1 MGEMIK
7 NRLFL
12 LTVITDRGKGKTVQ
26 KVLRQYGI
34 TFSVRAAAMGTAR
47 TKILDYLGLGDRE
60 REIVFCCLTRQLKA
74 QVLCAVA
81 DALRA
86 RDPGGG
92 IAFTVPLKGVGGPH
106 TLDLLRGADRDNLY
120 EDPGEGKGDDSVE
133 KTAAELIITVVNRG
147 YAHEVVEAAREAGA
161 QGGTVMHARGTG
173 DGETEKFFK
182 ITIQPE
188 KEIVFLVI
196 RHNVRADVVR
206 AISRRVGLTTPGR
219 GITFTLP
226 VEDVV
231 GAYGFEDL
239 L

>member
-12 LTVITDRGKGKTVQ
+12 LTVITDRGKGKIAR
-26 KVLRQYGI
+26 KVLKRHGI
-34 TFSVRAAAMGTAR
+34 TFTVRMIAMGTAR

-60 REIVFCCLTRQLKA
+60 RDIVFAAVTRQTKTE
-74 QVLCAVA
+74 VLSDLA

-92 IAFTVPLKGVGGPH
+92 IAYTIPFTGVGGPK
-106 TLDLLRGADRDNLY
+106 TLDILRGADRLNLY
-120 EDPGEGKGDDSVE
+120 EDPCELKGDCKVE
-133 KTAAELIITVVNRG
+133 RTAAELVVTIVNRG
-147 YAHEVVEAAREAGA
+147 YAHEVVEAAKEAGA

-182 ITIQPE
+182 ITVEPE
-188 KEIVFLVI
+188 KEIVILVI

-206 AISRRVGLTTPGR
+206 AISRRVGLSTPGR

-231 GAYGFEDL
+231 GAYGFEEL
-239 L
+239 I